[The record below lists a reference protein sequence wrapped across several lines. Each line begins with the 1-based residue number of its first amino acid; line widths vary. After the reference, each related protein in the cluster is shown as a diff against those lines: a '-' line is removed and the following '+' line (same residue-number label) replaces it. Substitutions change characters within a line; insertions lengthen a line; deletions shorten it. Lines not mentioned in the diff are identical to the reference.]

1 MISHLQ
7 LSSLMKLMQL
17 VQRGESMNISD
28 EKSYFSSSF
37 FFNYQIFLAG
47 MMLTQVV
54 NVKSRGPCWNC

>member
-37 FFNYQIFLAG
+37 FFFFF
-47 MMLTQVV
+47 
-54 NVKSRGPCWNC
+54 